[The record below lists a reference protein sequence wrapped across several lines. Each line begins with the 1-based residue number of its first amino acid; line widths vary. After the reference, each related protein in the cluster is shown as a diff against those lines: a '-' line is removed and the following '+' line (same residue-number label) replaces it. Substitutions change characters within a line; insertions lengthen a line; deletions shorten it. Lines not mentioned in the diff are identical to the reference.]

1 MDYSLLSITLSTLNL
16 RTDNKK
22 RPHIGW
28 SVKGFEAPVVS
39 KIINNTLKYKNY
51 ENNEF
56 YIKHYLISN

>member
-16 RTDNKK
+16 RIYNKK

-39 KIINNTLKYKNY
+39 KILINITLKYKNY
-51 ENNEF
+51 GDREN
-56 YIKHYLISN
+56 Y